1 MVVWKE
7 ALVMVRG
14 TVGHYLNRIS
24 PWPMRELLAL
34 GLVMLGMNSIGFAQ
48 QVIRGIRPAI
58 PAGDLIDDVEDKTAE
73 EQNSSGGATLKTDPD
88 LESILKKAERYQQ
101 DGNYSV
107 ACQLW
112 QAVLERSGDTLYS
125 LDNRT
130 YYSMIEQVEK
140 TLAGLPPEGL
150 QVYRITADAAARQIL
165 AQAPRPDD
173 PQALNEVV
181 RKYFVSSVGDDA
193 AFALACQALDRFD
206 FVGALRLL
214 KKIQKQHPDSSI
226 PGLEVASRLGL
237 CQILM
242 GDLAGAKDTL
252 TGTNYDEANTD
263 QRIQAVREL
272 LAKAKSGGSAG
283 FEGVQAANFRN
294 YRLGLSLPAGYLAAD
309 LMAIWQ
315 SYLEPNDL
323 YNAGDRTDRV
333 LRQVSSATMEDT
345 VNSQERS
352 QVEKWQELGWR
363 PTGELLL
370 AGNKVIFRS
379 PIDVSAWNTELT
391 EQSAWRSLWMS
402 SYEADDAT
410 RMSQMIRMNYG
421 GRAGGKSRKPETVG
435 QTLSF
440 GDRIHSQMS
449 VNGELLCTIE
459 GQHPDTVSHRLGK
472 NQGIPWNSTFRRTR
486 NNFLCAYEVSTGRLL
501 WTLPQANSPGT
512 PQPAP
517 VEQGG
522 KEAEFL
528 QSGGFMGPPVQFGN
542 ALLVPV
548 NQGGAINIY
557 ALDLKRQG
565 RTLWKTFL
573 CDEPDTGAEPW
584 APIQLSL
591 DGSDLFAPTGMGV
604 VFVLDPATG
613 AIRFAQ
619 RYERAGAKNDTFR
632 NIGYQINR
640 MDFDGWSEDLII
652 PYGRQMICF
661 ASDANR
667 IFAIDR
673 NSGQLI
679 WETDMNPLGQKL
691 DYVLGIANDKLYAA
705 GRQTIIA
712 FDLRGEGRMLW
723 GGDDLFGGA
732 ISGGKGVLTP
742 DGLYVPVNDTVWKF
756 GLDGKGGRADKQ
768 AAVHVTLPVGAPV
781 GNLLSDGQRLWAH
794 QGTRIVAL
802 GPEVAAQEPS
812 NESGGSQE
820 D

>member
-1 MVVWKE
+1 MAVKIIAGKAVSRSLK
-7 ALVMVRG
+7 ANIR
-14 TVGHYLNRIS
+14 
-24 PWPMRELLAL
+24 LLAL
-34 GLVMLGMNSIGFAQ
+34 GLLVLAACSECGAQ
-48 QVIRGIRPAI
+48 QVIRGIRPPLA
-58 PAGDLIDDVEDKTAE
+58 AGDLINDLG
-73 EQNSSGGATLKTDPD
+73 EQADEPENSSGGATLKTDPD

-140 TLAGLPPEGL
+140 TLAGLSADGL
-150 QVYRITADAAARQIL
+150 QVYRMTADAAARQIL
-165 AQAPRPDD
+165 AQASRPDQ

-181 RKYFVSSVGDDA
+181 RRYFVSSIGDDA
-193 AFALACQALDRFD
+193 AFTLACQSLDQFD
-206 FVGALRLL
+206 FVGAMRLL
-214 KKIQKQHPDSSI
+214 KKIQNQHPDSSI
-226 PGLEVASRLGL
+226 PRLEIATRLAL

-242 GDLAGAKDTL
+242 GDLPGAKDTL

-272 LAKAKSGGSAG
+272 LAKAKSGESAG
-283 FEGVQAANFRN
+283 FEGAQAANFRN
-294 YRLGLSLPAGYLAAD
+294 YKLGPSLPGDFLTGD
-309 LMAIWQ
+309 LVAVWQ

-323 YNAGDRTDRV
+323 YNSGDRADRV
-333 LRQVSSATMEDT
+333 LGAVSAEAMEET

-363 PTGELLL
+363 PTGELLR
-370 AGNKVIFRS
+370 AGDKIIFRS
-379 PIDVSAWNTELT
+379 PIDVSAWSAGLD
-391 EQSAWRSLWMS
+391 EQSIWRSLWMN

-421 GRAGGKSRKPETVG
+421 GRAGGRSRKPETIS

-449 VNGELLCTIE
+449 LNGDLLCTVE
-459 GQHPDTVSHRLGK
+459 GQHPDTVSHRMGK

-486 NNFLCAYEVSTGRLL
+486 NNFLCAYEASTGRLL
-501 WTLPQANSPGT
+501 WTLPKANLPGT
-512 PQPAP
+512 AQPA
-517 VEQGG
+517 VAAEQPG
-522 KEAEFL
+522 KEAEYL
-528 QSGGFMGPPVQFGN
+528 QSGGFMGAPVQFGN
-542 ALLVPV
+542 TLLVPV

-619 RYERAGAKNDTFR
+619 RYERSGIKNDTFR
-632 NIGYQINR
+632 NIGYQISR

-667 IFAIDR
+667 VFAIDR

-691 DYVLGIANDKLYAA
+691 DYVLGIANDRLYAA

-732 ISGGKGVLTP
+732 FSGGKGVLTP
-742 DGLYVPVNDTVWKF
+742 DGLYIPVSDTVWKF
-756 GLDGKGGRADKQ
+756 GLEGKAGRADKQ
-768 AAVHVTLPVGAPV
+768 AAAHVTLPVSAPL
-781 GNLLSDGQRLWAH
+781 GNLLSDGRRLWAH
-794 QGTRIVAL
+794 QGNRLVAL
-802 GPEVAAQEPS
+802 GPEEAVEEKS
-812 NESGGSQE
+812 GETGGSVE